1 MSTVGLTHGWIMHI
15 NIRHKLG
22 RDPWFVIGMIL
33 GSVLILLVLLGPPL
47 TPYEPHD
54 MSFRPL
60 SPPSAEHWLG
70 VNDGGMDIFSELL
83 VGMRNTMGFGLLAGF
98 VSLIL
103 GVAIGLAAAW
113 FGGVPDQ
120 ICMRLADILLAV
132 PAVMILIMTAALF
145 RPAPMTL
152 ALILSI
158 MLWPTTA
165 KGIRAQALV
174 VKNRLHIHAA
184 KQMGGSGSYIVV
196 KHLLPELFPLYIIGF
211 ATKARMAMFMEASLA
226 FLGLFDPSRKSLGI
240 MISYAL
246 KYYYLDIWWNWLL
259 PPVFLLT
266 LLIMTVT
273 FLAIGLEKVFDP
285 RLKEAL

>member
-1 MSTVGLTHGWIMHI
+1 MQRRIHHA
-15 NIRHKLG
+15 LG
-22 RDPWFVIGMIL
+22 GDPWFVTGAGL
-33 GSVLILLVLLGPPL
+33 GVFLLLLVLLGPCL
-47 TPYEPHD
+47 ASHKPYD
-54 MSFRPL
+54 MSFIPL
-60 SPPSAEHWLG
+60 SPPSTGHWLG

-83 VGMRNTMGFGLLAGF
+83 YGMRNTVEFGLAAGL
-98 VSLIL
+98 VSLVL
-103 GVAIGLAAAW
+103 GVVIGLAAAW
-113 FGGVPDQ
+113 FGGVLDHVT
-120 ICMRLADILLAV
+120 MRLADILLAI
-132 PAVMILIMTAALF
+132 PAVMILILIAALF
-145 RPAPMTL
+145 RPSPL
-152 ALILSI
+152 ALALTLSI

-184 KQMGGSGSYIVV
+184 GQMGASGAYIIVR
-196 KHLLPELFPLYIIGF
+196 HLLPELFPLYLIGF

-259 PPVFLLT
+259 PPVFLLS

-273 FLAIGLEKVFDP
+273 FLAISLEKVFDP
-285 RLKEAL
+285 RLKEAM